1 MKKTLKTIILLVAV
15 GAVAACGG
23 KSEEKKATTTKKEV
37 ENVKVQTLKSE
48 RIAKILELS
57 STLEG
62 YETMNI
68 SPSITGHIEH
78 IYVQVGSRVQ
88 KGAISSTPHASTW
101 PAPRPS
107 STAWRH

>member
-23 KSEEKKATTTKKEV
+23 KSDEKKATTTKKEV

-88 KGAISSTPHASTW
+88 KRGGTESIGQCKRTSL
-101 PAPRPS
+101 RPDQG
-107 STAWRH
+107 RL